1 MEPLRHINNPNF
13 NALVLRHVGKQITD
27 PGGLWDTARSIYSY
41 VDGAITRKTPTL
53 QWIFPSG
60 ASVTFSHLTSNDDCD
75 SWQGSQICL
84 IEFDELCHFSEYQFF
99 YMLSRNRST
108 CGVVPY
114 VRATCNPDADSWVAK
129 FIDWWIDQDTGY
141 PIKER
146 SGVIRWMVRFQG
158 VIHWFDTKEEALV
171 YAEDCG
177 MDKELVPFAA
187 KSVTFI
193 PSSVTDNQ
201 ALLKTNP
208 GYMTNLLS
216 LTTVDQERLLKGNWK
231 IRNQAGLMFKRSQ
244 VNVVPRESILR
255 EDIASVC
262 RGWDLAATP
271 EDSNGDPAYTA
282 GVLMAKLKNGRF
294 AILDVINQRLSAG
307 DVLTLIKNTAV
318 ADKAAYGQ
326 IKVRIPQDPGQAGKS
341 QSFYFI
347 SQLAGFDISARLES
361 GDKVAR
367 ATPVAAQWQHGF
379 FSVASGEWN
388 EMYFSQLESF
398 PDSKFK
404 DMVDAT
410 SSAFDELTNYMSFN
424 LSNLI

>member
-1 MEPLRHINNPNF
+1 MRHIDNPNF
-13 NALVLRHVGKQITD
+13 NALVLRHIGKQITD
-27 PGGLWDTARSIYSY
+27 PGGLWDTARTIYSY
-41 VDGAITRKTPTL
+41 IKGATTRKTPTL

-75 SWQGSQICL
+75 GWQGSQICL

-129 FIDWWIDQDTGY
+129 FIEWWIDQDTGY

-146 SGVIRWMVRFQG
+146 SGVIRWMVRYQG
-158 VIHWFDTKEEALV
+158 VIHWFDTRDDALQYARTCGMEKE
-171 YAEDCG
+171 YAEDA
-177 MDKELVPFAA
+177 P

-193 PSSVTDNQ
+193 PSSVTDNKE
-201 ALLKTNP
+201 LLKTNP

-216 LTTVDQERLLKGNWK
+216 LTLVDQERLLKGNWK

-244 VNVVPRESILR
+244 VNVVPRESIR
-255 EDIASVC
+255 KEDIITIC

-282 GVLMAKLKNGRF
+282 GVLMAKLKSGRF
-294 AILDVINQRLSAG
+294 VILDVVNQRLSAG
-307 DVLTLIKNTAV
+307 DVENLILNCSL
-318 ADKAAYGQ
+318 ADRAKFGY
-326 IKVRIPQDPGQAGKS
+326 VRTRVPKDPGQAGVAQAAYYIKK
-341 QSFYFI
+341 I
-347 SQLAGFDISARLES
+347 AGNGLDIAARPES
-361 GDKVAR
+361 GDKVTR
-367 ATPVAAQWQHGF
+367 ATPVAALWQHGC
-379 FSVASGEWN
+379 FSVVEGDWN
-388 EMYFSQLESF
+388 EVYFSQLESF

-410 SSAFDELTNYMSFN
+410 SSAFDEIANYMAFN
-424 LSNLI
+424 LLNMI